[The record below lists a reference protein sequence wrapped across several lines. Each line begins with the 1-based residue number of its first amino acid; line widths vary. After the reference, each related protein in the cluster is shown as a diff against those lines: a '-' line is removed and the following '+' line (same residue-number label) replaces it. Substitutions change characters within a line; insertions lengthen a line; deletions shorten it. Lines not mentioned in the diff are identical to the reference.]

1 MFETF
6 RPLGNNV
13 LIQRIKNEEKT
24 ASGLYIPDT
33 AKEKAQTG
41 TVLAVGPGRFDA
53 ATGTTIRMGVKV
65 GDVVYFSKY
74 AGTEANESH
83 LIVKEEDILGII

>member
-6 RPLGNNV
+6 RPLGSNV
-13 LIQRIKNEEKT
+13 LVKRIKNEEKT

-41 TVLAVGPGRFDA
+41 TVLAVGPGRTDTAGKTFGMA
-53 ATGTTIRMGVKV
+53 VKV
-65 GDVVYFSKY
+65 GDMVYFGKY
-74 AGTEANESH
+74 SGTEADEAH
-83 LIVKEEDILGII
+83 LIVKEEDILGVI